1 MLNIRILERC
11 REDSRNYWAALDRR
25 NRTRGSSLFVS
36 SPRGGERV
44 QTSYSGSPTEAAALK
59 MLAADEALSEAIE
72 KLAENQIAAY
82 DAVFSMSDGED
93 RAILTAYYLDVE
105 LPTLEQIANRW
116 GMSLITV
123 KRIKRRASERFR
135 KF

>member
-1 MLNIRILERC
+1 
-11 REDSRNYWAALDRR
+11 
-25 NRTRGSSLFVS
+25 
-36 SPRGGERV
+36 
-44 QTSYSGSPTEAAALK
+44 

-123 KRIKRRASERFR
+123 KRMDCNAAT
-135 KF
+135 